1 MQLRYFLGETALN
14 GTTEMM
20 WCFLIEQ
27 MTGSWQNLKNN
38 SDISPPTKK
47 REKKNIRLGNAYL
60 IMR

>member
-1 MQLRYFLGETALN
+1 MQLRYFLGETALK

-38 SDISPPTKK
+38 SDKRMLLVRPKK
-47 REKKNIRLGNAYL
+47 GMQQSYTCENL
-60 IMR
+60 